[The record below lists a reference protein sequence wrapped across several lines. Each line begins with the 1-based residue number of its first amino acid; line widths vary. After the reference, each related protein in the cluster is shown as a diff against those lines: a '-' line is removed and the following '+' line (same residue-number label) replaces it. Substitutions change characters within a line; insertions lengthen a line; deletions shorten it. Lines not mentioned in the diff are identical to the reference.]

1 MKRYVVAFSNL
12 SDNIMHIEMVK
23 PVLSWKDAVTI
34 AIVEQLQREHLSRE
48 VLNETQ
54 KWIQNGPD
62 TEEEFKQY
70 LFDSDYIVGWK
81 EL

>member
-1 MKRYVVAFSNL
+1 MKRYVVAVMNL
-12 SDNIMHIEMVK
+12 YDNEMHIEMVK

-34 AIVEQLQREHLSRE
+34 AIVEQAQKNNLSKE
-48 VLNETQ
+48 VIAETQ

-62 TEEEFKQY
+62 TEEEFKEY
-70 LFDSDYIVGWK
+70 LFSADYVVGWK